1 MKLLASIIPLCAIAQ
16 YCLAQKDPVAD
27 AYVNDAGTTE
37 TTNFGVKINNTD
49 SLTVGKRGPT
59 LLEDFQLREKIMHFD
74 HERIPERVVHA
85 RGVGAH
91 GFFQPYHDWSN
102 VTAAKFLQNPD
113 KKTPVFVR
121 FSTVLGSRGSPDTV
135 RDVRGFSTRFYT
147 EEGNWDL
154 VGNVIAPFFIQD
166 AIKFPD
172 LIHAAKP
179 EPDKEVPQA
188 GTAHCSSY
196 DFFSQHTESI
206 HTVMWALSG
215 RGLVRSFRQVEG
227 FGVHT
232 FRFINEQGKVVFV
245 KFHWKPKQGLSN
257 LVWDEAQK
265 IAGKDIDFHRND
277 LYDAIENGDYPEYE
291 LGVQIVKPEDE
302 DKFDFDLL
310 DSTKIIPESII
321 PVTKLGKMT
330 LNRNVEN
337 FFSETE
343 QVTFHLGHIVRG
355 ITFTD
360 DPLLQGR
367 LFSYLDTQINRMNSA
382 NFLQL
387 PINKP
392 LVPVHNNQRDGYMQ
406 RNVYK
411 GKVAYFPNTMKNNT
425 PAMANDKDDGYL
437 EYPEQLN
444 ARKQRGKGGK
454 YSDHFSQA
462 QLFWNSLTT
471 AEQQQLVDGAR
482 FEIGKCPDYNVRSN
496 MVQVLNRVDNNLA
509 VRVAYSL
516 GVPEP
521 KPVTKNEKKTS
532 EGLSIENYPKP
543 NNIRAKKVAI
553 FTAPGTDV
561 SEAKAMYNFLKKEG
575 AYPEYV
581 GFKLGEQDG
590 LNTTHTFLTT
600 SSVLYDA
607 VYVPSGDKSAFK
619 LLMDS
624 VSAFPYNEPSVF
636 LLDAYRHG
644 KPIAA
649 SGRAATL
656 LKAAQLPPEALNIS
670 VPKQKNIGVF
680 LASDMGN
687 DLENLFKQG
696 IIQQRYWNRLPTDSN
711 AIKSPTTPKNTLFQ
725 A

>member
-1 MKLLASIIPLCAIAQ
+1 MKLVTLIIPLGAVAQ
-16 YCLAQKDPVAD
+16 FCLAQKDPVGD
-27 AYVNDAGTTE
+27 AYVDNAGTVE
-37 TTNFGVKINNTD
+37 TTNFGAKINNTD

-91 GFFQPYHDWSN
+91 GYFQPYRDWSN
-102 VTAAKFLQNPD
+102 ITAAKFLQNPD
-113 KKTPVFVR
+113 TKTPVFVR

-135 RDVRGFSTRFYT
+135 RDVRGFATRFYT

-154 VGNVIAPFFIQD
+154 D

-172 LIHAAKP
+172 LIHAGKP

-188 GTAHCSSY
+188 GTAHCTSY

-215 RGLVRSFRQVEG
+215 RGLVKSFRQVEG

-232 FRFINEQGKVVFV
+232 FRFINEQGKSVFV

-265 IAGKDIDFHRND
+265 IAGKDIDYHRND
-277 LYDAIENGDYPEYE
+277 LYDAIEKGDYPEYE
-291 LGVQIVKPEDE
+291 LGVQIVQPEDE

-310 DSTKIIPESII
+310 DATKIIPESIV

-411 GKVAYFPNTMKNNT
+411 GKVAYFPNAMQNNT
-425 PAMANDKDDGYL
+425 PAMANDKKDGYL

-444 ARKQRGKGGK
+444 AKKQRGKGGK
-454 YSDHFSQA
+454 FADHFSHA

-482 FEIGKCPDYNVRSN
+482 FELGKCPDYNVRNN
-496 MVQVLNRVDNNLA
+496 MVQVFNRVDNNLA

-521 KPVTKNEKKTS
+521 KPVSKNEKKTT

-543 NNIRAKKVAI
+543 DNIRAKKVAI
-553 FTAPGTDV
+553 FTAPGIDV
-561 SEAKAMYNFLKKEG
+561 SEAKTMYDYLKKEG

-581 GFKLGEQDG
+581 GFKLGKQDG
-590 LNTTHTFLTT
+590 LDTTQTFLTT

-607 VYVPSGDKSAFK
+607 VYVPSGDKNAFK

-670 VPKQKNIGVF
+670 VPKQKQIGVF
-680 LASDMGN
+680 VSSDVGN
-687 DLENLFKQG
+687 DFENLFKQG

-711 AIKSPTTPKNTLFQ
+711 AVKSPTSPKTTLFQ

>member
-1 MKLLASIIPLCAIAQ
+1 MKLVTFIIPLTMVAQ
-16 YCLAQKDPVAD
+16 CCLAQKDPVGD
-27 AYVNDAGTTE
+27 AYVVDAGTTE
-37 TTNFGVKINNTD
+37 TTNFGAKINNTD
-49 SLTVGKRGPT
+49 SLTVGRRGPT

-91 GFFQPYHDWSN
+91 GYFQPYKDWSSI
-102 VTAAKFLQNPD
+102 TAAKFLQDPD
-113 KKTPVFVR
+113 VKTPTFVR

-135 RDVRGFSTRFYT
+135 RDVRGFATRFYT
-147 EEGNWDL
+147 GEGNFDL

-172 LIHAAKP
+172 LIHAGKP
-179 EPDKEVPQA
+179 EPDREVPQA
-188 GTAHCSSY
+188 GTAHCTSY
-196 DFFSQHTESI
+196 DFFAEHTESI

-215 RGLVRSFRQVEG
+215 RGLVKSFRQVEG

-232 FRFINEQGKVVFV
+232 FRFINEEGKTVFV
-245 KFHWKPKQGLSN
+245 KFHWKPLQGLSN

-265 IAGKDIDFHRND
+265 IAGKDIDYHRND
-277 LYDAIENGDYPEYE
+277 LYTAIEKGDYPEYE

-302 DKFDFDLL
+302 DSFDFDLL
-310 DSTKIIPESII
+310 DSTKIIPESIV

-337 FFSETE
+337 YFSETE
-343 QVTFHLGHIVRG
+343 QVTFHMGHVVRG

-382 NFLQL
+382 NFMQL

-411 GKVAYFPNTMKNNT
+411 GKVAYFPNKMQDNT
-425 PAMANDKDDGYL
+425 PSMADNETDGYL
-437 EYPEQLN
+437 EYPEHVN
-444 ARKQRGKGGK
+444 ANKQRGKGGK
-454 YSDHFSQA
+454 FSDHYSQA
-462 QLFWNSLTT
+462 QLFWNSLTSP
-471 AEQQQLVDGAR
+471 EQQQLVDAAR
-482 FEIGKCPDYNVRSN
+482 FEIGKCADNDVRN
-496 MVQVLNRVDNNLA
+496 RMVQVFNHVDNNLA
-509 VRVAYSL
+509 VRVAYGL
-516 GVPEP
+516 GVSEP
-521 KPVTKNEKKTS
+521 KPVSKNEKKTS
-532 EGLSIENYPKP
+532 KGLSIENYPKP
-543 NNIRAKKVAI
+543 NHIRAKKVAI
-553 FTAPGTDV
+553 FTAPGIDV
-561 SEAKAMYNFLKKEG
+561 SEAKAMFDFLDKEG

-590 LNTTHTFLTT
+590 ILNNHTFLTT

-607 VYVPSGDKSAFK
+607 VYVPSGEKSAFQ
-619 LLMDS
+619 LLTDS

-649 SGRAATL
+649 SGRATTL
-656 LKAAQLPPEALNIS
+656 LKAAQLPSEALNIS
-670 VPKQKNIGVF
+670 TPKQKEIGVF
-680 LASDMGN
+680 VSSDAGS
-687 DLENLFKQG
+687 DLQGLFKEG

-711 AIKSPTTPKNTLFQ
+711 AEKSPTSPQMVLQ
-725 A
+725 E